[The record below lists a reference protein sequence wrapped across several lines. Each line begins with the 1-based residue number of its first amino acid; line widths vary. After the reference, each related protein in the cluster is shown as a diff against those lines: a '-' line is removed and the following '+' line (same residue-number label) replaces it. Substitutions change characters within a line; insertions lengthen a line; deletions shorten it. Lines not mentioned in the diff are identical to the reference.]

1 MSVLLVHLGFAAS
14 DEGEQ
19 TLLLARALRDAA
31 ALDPRVKGVPS
42 TKGVL

>member
-1 MSVLLVHLGFAAS
+1 MTGSTELRTQEQIRDLS
-14 DEGEQ
+14 DVPSFP
-19 TLLLARALRDAA
+19 AVDAA